1 MAGIIKMH
9 TTNIDPFN
17 LRHLYSREFL
27 KEKCAVSLVPGVVV
41 QQQRNQL

>member
-17 LRHLYSREFL
+17 LRQLYSKEFL
-27 KEKCAVSLVPGVVV
+27 QEKCARSLVPGVVV
-41 QQQRNQL
+41 QQQLKQL